1 MAKKA
6 RAFSL
11 GAVVLDGDSI
21 GVTIDFDGFKDPTAM
36 AVIFNAICPAGTEVT
51 LGHVAAACV
60 AMWKENQ
67 GG

>member
-11 GAVVLDGDSI
+11 GAVVLDSDSVS
-21 GVTIDFDGFKDPTAM
+21 VTIDFDGFRNPV
-36 AVIFNAICPAGTEVT
+36 AVAALFNAICPEGTEVT
-51 LGHVAAACV
+51 LGHVAAAIA

-67 GG
+67 G